1 MTTDDLLVTLAR
13 NGTRILL
20 DETGHALRIRGG
32 QLTPALLEAVKARKP
47 ALVAALQ
54 EARALAWD
62 LIRTGDTEAF
72 AVELYGARE
81 RGELSIADWCSADLA
96 LKLACRWA
104 YVERD
109 QAA

>member
-1 MTTDDLLVTLAR
+1 MTTGDLLVTLAR
-13 NGTRILL
+13 NGTRIML

-32 QLTPALLEAVKARKP
+32 RLTPALFEAAKAHKP

-54 EARALAWD
+54 GARD
-62 LIRTGDTEAF
+62 LVRAGDTLAF
-72 AVELYGARE
+72 AVELDGARA
-81 RGELSIADWCSADLA
+81 RGELSVADWCSADLA
-96 LKLACRWA
+96 LKLACCWE